1 MNEDIKC
8 PFCGRNVSVENRFCP
23 HCGKELFVDIDTDDN
38 TVYGYD
44 QHTLDTAAHAYIP
57 IAGLFLSFF
66 PAIAGVFKGQTYILR
81 HSWIAFL
88 LHIWGTFFIASVSEG
103 SDIEITSSGLLAI
116 FIAYLLPCAIGYYAA
131 KKGRRYPSIDEFFR
145 FLKKKIKESH

>member
-1 MNEDIKC
+1 MNENIRC

-81 HSWIAFL
+81 HAWIAFL
-88 LHIWGTFFIASVSEG
+88 LHIWGTLLSG
-103 SDIEITSSGLLAI
+103 SGAGIVYIIIL
-116 FIAYLLPCAIGYYAA
+116 YLLPCAIGYYAA

-145 FLKKKIKESH
+145 FVKKKIKENH